1 MTRERNIMNT
11 STTTDPWRGE
21 ERTVAIP
28 PRGAYGPPPGAQ
40 AWAAPR
46 FDGPTPPGWPPGQL
60 PAPWP
65 AVPAAKQGRR
75 TVWFLVA
82 AAVALVA
89 VVAAAVV
96 VTVRRVD
103 PAPAGHASSPP
114 TESTSAAAQSPAVP
128 PVPVSA
134 LPGLLLTLPELATV
148 SGSATVTG
156 GKGDGETIYEALST
170 DVIVDQDCVSLMPAE
185 QSAYQGSGYISA
197 RQQFLA
203 GTSPERKIAQTL
215 VSFPDADTAARY
227 VSSART
233 TWKKCANRN
242 INLRSADADTARN
255 SFWAVGPVT
264 DADGILRTSRVQE
277 GGAGWACQVALAARN
292 NVVVDFYICG
302 TDVPDSVVPAFVNQ
316 VNSKI
321 EAVK

>member
-1 MTRERNIMNT
+1 MTRERDIMNA

-28 PRGAYGPPPGAQ
+28 PRGSYGPPPGAQ
-40 AWAAPR
+40 PWAAPR
-46 FDGPTPPGWPPGQL
+46 FDGPTPPGWPPGQV

-65 AVPAAKQGRR
+65 AVPAPKQGRR
-75 TVWFLVA
+75 ALWFLLA
-82 AAVALVA
+82 AGVALIA
-89 VVAAAVV
+89 VVAAVV
-96 VTVRRVD
+96 AVTVRHVD
-103 PAPAGHASSPP
+103 AAPDGRASSPP
-114 TESTSAAAQSPAVP
+114 NESTSAPAPSPAAR

-134 LPGLLLTLPELATV
+134 LSGLLLTLPELATV

-185 QSAYQGSGYISA
+185 QAAYQGSGYISA

-203 GTSPERKIAQTL
+203 GTSPDRKIAQTL
-215 VSFPDADTAARY
+215 VSFPDADSAARY
-227 VSSART
+227 VSSAGT
-233 TWKKCANRN
+233 TWEKCANRN

-255 SFWAVGPVT
+255 SFWAVGTVT
-264 DADGILRTSRVQE
+264 EADGILRTSRVQE

-302 TDVPDSVVPAFVNQ
+302 IDVPESVVPAFVNQ
-316 VNSKI
+316 FNTKI